1 MALNFP
7 DPATQTPVNTWSP
20 TSTPSASTNGLTYL
34 WDGTKWTTQ
43 ATAPEPYGAFQPNK
57 MVVTADFTLQA
68 GDSALSAGPITIQN
82 GVTVT
87 IPNNQ
92 NWVVL

>member
-20 TSTPSASTNGLTYL
+20 TSTPSASTNGLTYVYANQ
-34 WDGTKWTTQ
+34 KWTTQ
-43 ATAPEPYGAFQPNK
+43 ATPPEPYGAFQPNK

-68 GDSALSAGPITIQN
+68 GDSALSAGPITINN